1 MNNWESIIPFLI
13 IIPIAIWTKQVL
25 PGLTLGLLVASYIV
39 EPSLLGGIEKMTSYI
54 IGSLAK
60 EPKLQ
65 IIGFLYV
72 FTGLVNMINMTGG
85 IKGFIELTS
94 EKVKTEKQAIF
105 LIWITLLGTFISPS
119 LRIVTIAPIMKQLQQ
134 KLNITKERVSFV
146 IEASSLPIIALVP
159 IATAFIGYMTS
170 TIDVSLGNNSED
182 VNAYAYFIKSIPFNF
197 FSFLTIALALIY
209 SIFQHPKMFGG
220 GKNKPGKVN
229 VDNKKE
235 STDKQEKATTEKGTD
250 IKSKPI
256 HLFIPLTLALVLSI
270 FLSWWDGYQ
279 KTANVLQAFIEADV
293 SKYML
298 IAIIITLFLAF
309 VQFLIAKYPLQELV
323 KAFFDGG
330 NKLMPAFFLF
340 ALVWGLTL
348 ATNDLGLPKFITN
361 TLGFIPSLFIPPITF
376 IIGSVLAYFIGSS
389 WGSWGLLMPIGVSL
403 AESSDISLSL
413 MIGIIFACGTLG
425 GLISPLSNTTVT
437 IAKIMEME
445 IMEYSVYKIK
455 HTIVPFVLSIAL
467 YLVYALV
474 F

>member
-25 PGLTLGLLVASYIV
+25 PGLTLGLLAASYLV

-85 IKGFIELTS
+85 IRGFIELTS
-94 EKVKTEKQAIF
+94 EKIKTKKQAIF

-119 LRIVTIAPIMKQLQQ
+119 LRIVTIAPIMKQLQR
-134 KLNITKERVSFV
+134 KLDITKERVSFV
-146 IEASSLPIIALVP
+146 IEASSLPVIALVP

-170 TIDVSLGNNSED
+170 TIDVSLNDSED
-182 VNAYAYFIKSIPFNF
+182 INAYAYFIKSIPFNF
-197 FSFLTIALALIY
+197 FSLIAIALALIY

-220 GKNKPGKVN
+220 GENN
-229 VDNKKE
+229 REKE
-235 STDKQEKATTEKGTD
+235 SVDHKTKNADTQEKTITD
-250 IKSKPI
+250 TDVDSKPM

-348 ATNDLGLPKFITN
+348 ATNDLGLPNFITN

-376 IIGSVLAYFIGSS
+376 IIGSILAYFIGSS